1 MLLKCHHPE
10 RIELISGGV
19 FHNLEV
25 LFAFLNDEVLFAFL
39 FAFLNDE
46 VLFAFLNF

>member
-25 LFAFLNDEVLFAFL
+25 LFAFL